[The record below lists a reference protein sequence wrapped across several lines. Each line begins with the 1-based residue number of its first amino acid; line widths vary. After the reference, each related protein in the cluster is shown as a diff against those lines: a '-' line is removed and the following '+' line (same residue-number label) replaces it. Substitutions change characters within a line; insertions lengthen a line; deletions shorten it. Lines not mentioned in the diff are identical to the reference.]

1 MIVICWHTG
10 MLTKWVLEDS
20 IYEEMIKKIQE
31 LQTLKAGK
39 TDRYK
44 PKLTATA
51 SRSPKPKVRLKNCW
65 T

>member
-1 MIVICWHTG
+1 